1 MNIQLAPDPGAGGG
15 GATAS
20 LDADSSLEGLL
31 VDLLGLFDASVED
44 NLLNGIIPVDGLAGF
59 FLGGRAMSADFGA
72 PPTGRVVA
80 NEIFDPEGGPA
91 QEAVLSIVSVLT
103 EMAGMGCFFV
113 GDGIRLALFLRG
125 VRSMVPSASAI
136 SVKLFVVHILHLQ
149 NLRPVDKA
157 NDKKSCNFSSMRG
170 LVYELKTDRCDTIDS
185 WIVDDLKAVHVYS
198 PVILSDIFLS
208 ALSVFGRFD

>member
-15 GATAS
+15 GTTAS
-20 LDADSSLEGLL
+20 LGADNSLEGLL
-31 VDLLGLFDASVED
+31 VDLLGLFNESVEEI
-44 NLLNGIIPVDGLAGF
+44 LLNGVIPIDGLAGF
-59 FLGGRAMSADFGA
+59 FFGGRAISADLGA

-91 QEAVLSIVSVLT
+91 QEAVLSTVSVLT

-125 VRSMVPSASAI
+125 ARSMVPSASAI

-149 NLRPVDKA
+149 NLRPVNKA
-157 NDKKSCNFSSMRG
+157 NDKKWCKFSSIRG
-170 LVYELKTDRCDTIDS
+170 LVYELTADWCDTIDS
-185 WIVDDLKAVHVYS
+185 WIVDDLKAAHVYS
-198 PVILSDIFLS
+198 PVILSDIFLP